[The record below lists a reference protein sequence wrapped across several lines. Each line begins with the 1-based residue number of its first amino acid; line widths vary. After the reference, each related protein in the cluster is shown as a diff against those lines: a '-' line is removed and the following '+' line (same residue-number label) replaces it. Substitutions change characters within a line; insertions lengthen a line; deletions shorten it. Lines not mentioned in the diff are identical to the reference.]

1 MLSTLRRRFILSHV
15 LPLLVV
21 LPLMGIAL
29 IYVLETGVLLDSLSR
44 ELRGQVLLVT
54 DIAAQNPDIWTDPAK
69 AQAFVTHLSEHLDA
83 RIQLLDAQER
93 LIASSDPADA
103 PRIGTRIDIQEWNSV
118 LAGQTV
124 VHSTYSQ
131 SVRAEVV
138 DALAAVFGSNQD
150 VLGVVR
156 LSHQLVT
163 VFQRFL
169 RLRYLIA
176 GVLLGG
182 LLLGA
187 ATGWVLALN
196 LEQPL
201 SEATEAVALLA
212 TGQTLAPVPERGPE
226 EIHLLMHTVNTLV
239 ERLQSAEEARR
250 QLLANLVHEIG
261 RPLGALRSAIYALLS
276 GADGDEAL
284 RQELLV
290 GMNQEIGHL
299 RRLLDDLAG
308 LHEQA
313 FGALELH
320 VEPTDLGQWLG
331 QLLPPWRESA
341 LARGIQWKTDIAPDL
356 PTLAVDPDRM
366 AQALGNLLSN
376 AIKYT
381 PRRGKVAVSAGADDE
396 KLWIAVSD
404 TGPGINQEDQER
416 IFTPFFRSQPGRRF
430 QQGMGLGLGIARD
443 LVAAHGGWL
452 ELESTPGLGSKFTI
466 NLPLSTLRLA

>member
-54 DIAAQNPDIWTDPAK
+54 DIADQSPGIWTDPAE
-69 AQAFVTHLSEHLDA
+69 AQSFVRHLSEHLDA
-83 RIQLLDAQER
+83 RVQLLSPQEV
-93 LIASSDPADA
+93 LIASSDSADA
-103 PRIGTRIDIQEWNSV
+103 ARVGKQLDLADWSSV
-118 LAGQTV
+118 LGGETV
-124 VHSTYSQ
+124 VHSIYSQ
-131 SVRAEVV
+131 GVRAEVV
-138 DALAAVFGSNQD
+138 DALAAVMGPNNQ

-163 VFQRFL
+163 VFERFL

-196 LEQPL
+196 LEHPL
-201 SEATEAVALLA
+201 SQATEAVSRLA
-212 TGQTLAPVPERGPE
+212 TGQILTPVQERGPE
-226 EIHLLMHTVNTLV
+226 EIRQLLHTVNTLV
-239 ERLQSAEEARR
+239 ERLRSAEEARR

-276 GADGDEAL
+276 GAESDASL

-313 FGALELH
+313 FGALELNL
-320 VEPTDLGQWLG
+320 EPTDLGQWLSH
-331 QLLPPWRESA
+331 LLLTWRESA
-341 LARGIQWKTDIAPDL
+341 LAKGIRWETDIQPDL
-356 PTLAVDPDRM
+356 PTLPVDPDRL

-381 PRRGKVAVSAGADDE
+381 PRRGTVSVSAGVDGQRV
-396 KLWIAVSD
+396 WITVGD
-404 TGPGINQEDQER
+404 TGPGISQEDRER
-416 IFTPFFRSQPGRRF
+416 IFAPFYRSQPGHRF

-443 LVAAHGGWL
+443 LVAAHGGWVDL
-452 ELESTPGLGSKFTI
+452 DSTPGLGSKFTI
-466 NLPLSTLRLA
+466 SLPLTSEEE

>member
-1 MLSTLRRRFILSHV
+1 
-15 LPLLVV
+15 
-21 LPLMGIAL
+21 
-29 IYVLETGVLLDSLSR
+29 
-44 ELRGQVLLVT
+44 Q
-54 DIAAQNPDIWTDPAK
+54 K
-69 AQAFVTHLSEHLDA
+69 
-83 RIQLLDAQER
+83 
-93 LIASSDPADA
+93 
-103 PRIGTRIDIQEWNSV
+103 
-118 LAGQTV
+118 
-124 VHSTYSQ
+124 
-131 SVRAEVV
+131 
-138 DALAAVFGSNQD
+138 

-156 LSHQLVT
+156 LSHELIT

-187 ATGWVLALN
+187 VTGWVLALN
-196 LEQPL
+196 LERPL
-201 SEATEAVALLA
+201 SEATEAVSRLA
-212 TGQTLAPVPERGPE
+212 TGQVLAPVPERGPE
-226 EIHLLMHTVNTLV
+226 EIHQLMHTVNTLV

-276 GADGDEAL
+276 GAEGDEAL

-320 VEPTDLGQWLG
+320 VEPTAISQWLSRM
-331 QLLPPWRESA
+331 LPPWREAA
-341 LARGIQWKTDIAPDL
+341 LARGIQWKADIEPDL
-356 PTLAVDPDRM
+356 PSLAVDSDRL

-381 PRRGKVAVSAGADDE
+381 PRRGLVSVSAGADEE
-396 KLWIAVSD
+396 KLWIAVKD
-404 TGPGINQEDQER
+404 TGPGIAQDDQER

-452 ELESTPGLGSKFTI
+452 ELESTTGLGSTFII
-466 NLPLSTLRLA
+466 NLPLSSTE